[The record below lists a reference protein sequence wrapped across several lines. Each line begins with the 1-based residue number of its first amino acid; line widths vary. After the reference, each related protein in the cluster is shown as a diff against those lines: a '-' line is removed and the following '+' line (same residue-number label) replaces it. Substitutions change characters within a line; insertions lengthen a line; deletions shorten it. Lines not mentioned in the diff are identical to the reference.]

1 VARVEVDVTI
11 KPEILDPQGK
21 AILGALGR
29 TGHAGVTQV
38 RQGKHFDLE
47 VDDTVTDDEL
57 ETIASTLLANSVI
70 ESWVIRRVASLSQ
83 AE

>member
-1 VARVEVDVTI
+1 MARVEVDVVI

-29 TGHAGVTQV
+29 LGHPGITSV

-47 VDDTVTDDEL
+47 VDDTVTDEEL
-57 ETIASTLLANSVI
+57 ESIAGSLLSNPVI
-70 ESWVIRRVASLSQ
+70 ELWTIRRVAQ
-83 AE
+83 